1 MSTWPP
7 PRSRAQSASISSA
20 VGSAADPTPAVRASI
35 AHASI
40 DGQRMSGNERD
51 LAELQRTVAVI
62 MSYLLSVRRMTVV
75 VLRPLIGSA

>member
-1 MSTWPP
+1 
-7 PRSRAQSASISSA
+7 
-20 VGSAADPTPAVRASI
+20 
-35 AHASI
+35 
-40 DGQRMSGNERD
+40 MSGNERD